1 MKYKQSQFGW
11 VVILLFTLMVAF
23 LCLAY
28 AFQWGNNPL
37 SFIPF
42 LTLSSIP
49 VILGLML
56 YKLTVEVKGTTLR
69 LSYGIGLISLKF
81 EIDELEETEIIRVP
95 WYYGIGIRITPKGM
109 LYSINGWK
117 ALRIK
122 YKSKGESKRV
132 MVGTA
137 EPELLKKLL
146 EHNCKK

>member
-1 MKYKQSQFGW
+1 
-11 VVILLFTLMVAF
+11 MVAF